1 MIIEIEK
8 LKKIDDIISCEGSV
22 LSVYN
27 YGNSFFLASFLTD
40 GTGTVFYS
48 TNHDMVL
55 SYLNS
60 NITLSQLYQA
70 SNDVFITRVYQ
81 RDTTLFLSNDFQELI
96 QFGKLFINQINKDMI
111 NTEFIKRIYKGTFL

>member
-27 YGNSFFLASFLTD
+27 YGDSFFLASFLTD
-40 GTGTVFYS
+40 GTGTIFYS
-48 TNHDMVL
+48 TNHDIVL

-60 NITLSQLYQA
+60 IIKLSQLYQA
-70 SNDVFITRVYQ
+70 SSDVFVTRVYQ
-81 RDTTLFLSNDFQELI
+81 GDTTLFLSNDFQELI
-96 QFGKLFINQINKDMI
+96 QFGQLFFNQINKDMI
-111 NTEFIKRIYKGTFL
+111 NTEFIKRIYKGTFF

>member
-1 MIIEIEK
+1 M
-8 LKKIDDIISCEGSV
+8 GTT
-22 LSVYN
+22 
-27 YGNSFFLASFLTD
+27 FFLASFLID

-60 NITLSQLYQA
+60 SITLCQLYQA
-70 SNDVFITRVYQ
+70 SDDIFVTRVYQ

-96 QFGKLFINQINKDMI
+96 QFGKLFLNEINKDMI
-111 NTEFIKRIYKGTFL
+111 NTEFIKRIYNGTFL

>member
-40 GTGTVFYS
+40 GTGAIFYS

-60 NITLSQLYQA
+60 DLTLSQLYQA
-70 SNDVFITRVYQ
+70 SNVVFVTRVYQ
-81 RDTTLFLSNDFQELI
+81 RDTKLFLSNDFQELI

>member
-27 YGNSFFLASFLTD
+27 YGNYFFLASFLID

-60 NITLSQLYQA
+60 SITLSQLYQA
-70 SNDVFITRVYQ
+70 SDDIFVSRVYQ

-96 QFGKLFINQINKDMI
+96 QFGKLFLNEINKDMI
-111 NTEFIKRIYKGTFL
+111 NTEFIKRIYNGTFL